1 MRSVGFELRG
11 EKIHLTTEAQR
22 PQRRAIFLCLSG
34 DADKHKSLSL
44 YEATDIYCVPIQ
56 KAHAY
61 INVQNIPEG
70 TNSFHPVVVSSPSRK
85 FSEPEADWII
95 KTFPLCLRGEKSVS
109 PRPENNKIKDLPP
122 FCHSCK
128 SLALSGVISNHCCPK

>member
-1 MRSVGFELRG
+1 LKDVILPLDGEAPSPSPARGICANLAGGSVDELRV

-44 YEATDIYCVPIQ
+44 YEATDVYCVPIQ
-56 KAHAY
+56 KAHGY

-70 TNSFHPVVVSSPSRK
+70 TSSFHPVVVSR
-85 FSEPEADWII
+85 
-95 KTFPLCLRGEKSVS
+95 LRGRSHFGVAKARPDKKIFPSVPS
-109 PRPENNKIKDLPP
+109 VPP
-122 FCHSCK
+122 W
-128 SLALSGVISNHCCPK
+128 